1 MIRFNQLK
9 IDPYLTAGD
18 HFRFLDA
25 QTAFVYENN
34 QPTSK
39 VKGYRCRLVM
49 VDRGYGTFSVTV
61 PSVPNVAPDTPV
73 RINDLEINLFMIDG
87 KPRIFAKASSIEQVE

>member
-61 PSVPNVAPDTPV
+61 PTMPDLVADTPV
-73 RINDLEINLFMIDG
+73 NDLEISVYMIEG
-87 KPRIFAKASSIEQVE
+87 KPRISAKASSIVSVE